1 MYGSGWY
8 WPGLGSS
15 SPSSKE
21 YLRDIVMEGRTKK
34 GNWKFDPSELR
45 ILEHALAVLCRQPRP

>member
-21 YLRDIVMEGRTKK
+21 YLRDIVMEERTKK
-34 GNWKFDPSELR
+34 GKFDPSEPR